1 VGAGEYWQRSDGH
14 WVLVPGVVIQGTTGG
29 GSRFFEDLGYSM
41 KVAGLEIHF
50 HEDSKG
56 VCERGPVY
64 GTVPLLDSLLLTDT
78 VSQAMPCRREL
89 IEVRKKSER
98 TVAAYEVL
106 LWYFLAAN
114 RELGESNEERHS
126 LAEENAALKEALK
139 RARVL
144 ALRPSACG
152 FTMRQFAE
160 EIGITPTQLS
170 AWTGDPI
177 TTPPQFV
184 D

>member
-1 VGAGEYWQRSDGH
+1 
-14 WVLVPGVVIQGTTGG
+14 
-29 GSRFFEDLGYSM
+29 M
-41 KVAGLEIHF
+41 KVTGLDIHF

-56 VCERGPVY
+56 ERERGPVY
-64 GTVPLLDSLLLTDT
+64 GTVPLPDSLLLSDT
-78 VSQAMPCRREL
+78 LTQAMPCRREL
-89 IEVRKKSER
+89 VEVRKKSER
-98 TVAAYEVL
+98 IVAAYELVV
-106 LWYFLAAN
+106 WHFLMAN
-114 RELGESNEERHS
+114 QELGESNKARKS
-126 LAEENAALKEALK
+126 LAEENAGLKEALK

-170 AWTGDPI
+170 AWTSDSI
-177 TTPPQFV
+177 ETPPQFV